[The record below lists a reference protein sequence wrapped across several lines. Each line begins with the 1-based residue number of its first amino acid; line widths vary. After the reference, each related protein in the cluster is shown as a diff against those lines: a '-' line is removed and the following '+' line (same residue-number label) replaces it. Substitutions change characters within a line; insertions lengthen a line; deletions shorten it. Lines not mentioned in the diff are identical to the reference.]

1 MSLPKIPEMLLEECK
16 DFVSKS
22 FVKDPKEVWT
32 TEMLLNHSFV
42 AVDLEDNHREDFV
55 VKVKEDEKIGA
66 DQKAWVVHQDAQQQ
80 FEKDHR
86 LCLVVKGLN
95 HKHQNPGAMKNTLPK
110 AWHLEGKIEGHVN
123 DDGTVNFYFDTE
135 HHLLTVLEN
144 GPYTFKGNWRESSG
158 TQRTSPSRQLGPMI
172 TAPSQPRILH
182 DTPPHQ
188 QVSMNTDLCQLGVTQ
203 DIPMIVAERN
213 SKRKISDTD
222 FLDQPTPSK
231 QKTTQ
236 ATVVEGLVTT
246 RRKAQDPVS
255 TLAKGEADMGMYRS
269 KPRLVLG
276 DFNDV
281 KSNDEKMG
289 GPKRSE
295 ASFNLFRR
303 MLSVSGLHDIKT
315 MGGWKRSIGKP
326 KVEFSGSMLA
336 STRKK
341 QLHGFKASRS
351 GPAISHLLFVD
362 DSLVFCKANE
372 EECHSVID
380 ILQQYEQ
387 ASGHAVNFQKL
398 AVLYSQGIDSQVR
411 KQLTTILG
419 IYKTEGFGR
428 YLGLPEFVGRNKT
441 NAFSFI
447 AHRME
452 QKLDNWYNK
461 LLSPARKEV
470 LLKSIIT
477 VIPTYSMSC
486 FLLPMRLIYQ
496 ITSAIRRFWWS
507 STKDKHKIPWIAW
520 TKLNEPKKL
529 GGLAIR
535 DLKDFNI
542 ALLTKQGWRILQNP
556 HSLMAR
562 IFKTKYFP
570 KQSLLE
576 TEATNHSSYAWKSIL
591 QGAKLLSHGL
601 KYLVG
606 NGHNIKVSKDNW
618 PSITGVEDAISWLFT
633 KNGNYSV
640 KLGYYI
646 IRQLSP
652 PQHDMYALNLASA
665 TNLFTNIWKQNAPP
679 KIKHFWWRAVHNALP
694 TADNL
699 KKRKVTIDDT
709 CQSCG
714 EAPEDVN
721 HLLFQCRVS
730 REVWQHTPL
739 QSPSGIGLIMYTPN
753 GQFVLRG
760 MSAIRPTSSPLEA
773 EVEALKL
780 AMIHLRRLGYDEVL
794 FVEMQQSFINPSTQQ
809 STGYDIHLY

>member
-1 MSLPKIPEMLLEECK
+1 MSKL
-16 DFVSKS
+16 
-22 FVKDPKEVWT
+22 
-32 TEMLLNHSFV
+32 
-42 AVDLEDNHREDFV
+42 
-55 VKVKEDEKIGA
+55 
-66 DQKAWVVHQDAQQQ
+66 
-80 FEKDHR
+80 
-86 LCLVVKGLN
+86 
-95 HKHQNPGAMKNTLPK
+95 
-110 AWHLEGKIEGHVN
+110 
-123 DDGTVNFYFDTE
+123 
-135 HHLLTVLEN
+135 
-144 GPYTFKGNWRESSG
+144 
-158 TQRTSPSRQLGPMI
+158 
-172 TAPSQPRILH
+172 
-182 DTPPHQ
+182 
-188 QVSMNTDLCQLGVTQ
+188 QVFF
-203 DIPMIVAERN
+203 I
-213 SKRKISDTD
+213 
-222 FLDQPTPSK
+222 
-231 QKTTQ
+231 
-236 ATVVEGLVTT
+236 
-246 RRKAQDPVS
+246 
-255 TLAKGEADMGMYRS
+255 
-269 KPRLVLG
+269 
-276 DFNDV
+276 
-281 KSNDEKMG
+281 
-289 GPKRSE
+289 
-295 ASFNLFRR
+295 
-303 MLSVSGLHDIKT
+303 
-315 MGGWKRSIGKP
+315 
-326 KVEFSGSMLA
+326 
-336 STRKK
+336 
-341 QLHGFKASRS
+341 
-351 GPAISHLLFVD
+351 
-362 DSLVFCKANE
+362 
-372 EECHSVID
+372 
-380 ILQQYEQ
+380 
-387 ASGHAVNFQKL
+387 ASGAVNFQKS
-398 AVLYSQGIDSQVR
+398 AVLFSQGIDSQVR

-461 LLSPARKEV
+461 LLPPARKEV

-542 ALLTKQGWRILQNP
+542 ALLAKQGWRILQNP
-556 HSLMAR
+556 HSLIAR
-562 IFKTKYFP
+562 IFKAKYFP

-606 NGHNIKVSKDNW
+606 NGHNIKVLKDNW
-618 PSITGVEDAISWLFT
+618 LPLNPSRPANGPGASVYPNLKVSDLITDGNWNEERLAQLINPEDVPYIRTIRPSITGVEDAMSWLFT

-640 KLGYYI
+640 KLGYYL

-652 PQHDMYALNLASA
+652 PQHDISPLNLASA
-665 TNLFTNIWKQNAPP
+665 TNFFTNIWKQNAPP
-679 KIKHFWWRAVHNALP
+679 KIKNFWWRAVHNALP

-739 QSPSGIGLIMYTPN
+739 QSP
-753 GQFVLRG
+753 
-760 MSAIRPTSSPLEA
+760 
-773 EVEALKL
+773 
-780 AMIHLRRLGYDEVL
+780 
-794 FVEMQQSFINPSTQQ
+794 
-809 STGYDIHLY
+809 